1 MQIALIAMTILG
13 CDDTVTQCHYIAT
26 APKQY
31 ASVELCDAAS
41 QKELSRLGNVNYPS
55 VVAVCEKQETKT
67 SEQTAAA
74 KPIPAPL
81 QPAASTTAK
90 PLQQVAQAED
100 PGLIAHA
107 MTLISGAGSSAAS
120 MGGAVVRWP
129 THVVSKSYSWL
140 VQRVTP

>member
-13 CDDTVTQCHYIAT
+13 CDDAVTQCHYIAT

-55 VVAVCEKQETKT
+55 VVAVCEKREAKAA
-67 SEQTAAA
+67 EETAAA
-74 KPIPAPL
+74 GPAPAPQRPVANAL
-81 QPAASTTAK
+81 P
-90 PLQQVAQAED
+90 VAQAQE

-107 MTLISGAGSSAAS
+107 MTLVSGAGSSAAS

-140 VQRVTP
+140 IERVTP

>member
-13 CDDTVTQCHYIAT
+13 CDDAVTQCHYIAT

-41 QKELSRLGNVNYPS
+41 QKELSRVGNVNYPS
-55 VVAVCEKQETKT
+55 VVAVCEKREAKVAQET
-67 SEQTAAA
+67 AAI
-74 KPIPAPL
+74 KPAPAP
-81 QPAASTTAK
+81 QP
-90 PLQQVAQAED
+90 VAQAEE

-107 MTLISGAGSSAAS
+107 MTLVSGAGSSAAS

-129 THVVSKSYSWL
+129 THVVLKSYSWL
-140 VQRVTP
+140 IERVTP

>member
-13 CDDTVTQCHYIAT
+13 CDDAVTQCHYIAT

-31 ASVELCDAAS
+31 ASLELCDAAS
-41 QKELSRLGNVNYPS
+41 QKELSRVGNVNYPS
-55 VVAVCEKQETKT
+55 VVAVCEKREAKVAQE
-67 SEQTAAA
+67 TAAA
-74 KPIPAPL
+74 KPAPAP
-81 QPAASTTAK
+81 QP
-90 PLQQVAQAED
+90 VAQAEE

-107 MTLISGAGSSAAS
+107 MTLVSGAGSSAAS

-140 VQRVTP
+140 IERVTP

>member
-13 CDDTVTQCHYIAT
+13 CDDAVTQCHYIAT

-41 QKELSRLGNVNYPS
+41 QKELSRFGNVNYPS
-55 VVAVCEKQETKT
+55 VVAVCEKREAKVA
-67 SEQTAAA
+67 EETAAI
-74 KPIPAPL
+74 KPAPAPQPLAATAL
-81 QPAASTTAK
+81 QP
-90 PLQQVAQAED
+90 VAQAEE

-107 MTLISGAGSSAAS
+107 MTLVSGAGSSAAS

-140 VQRVTP
+140 IERVTP